1 MEINLPTVTDDFDGQ
16 CMALDEAIREAA
28 ENFQFHY
35 TAPTVTFQN
44 DRIPDLVYRLIK
56 HYSSRG
62 FTCVYDGA
70 GGLLTIDWSHPNMT
84 WQEQHDI
91 TRSVPTMIP
100 EIGIAFRAALV
111 YLCQTNGNDLRSHTD
126 TSLQRALDSA
136 IKEAATL
143 GNLEISFGFPGVP
156 APAVQNLFQHTFTT
170 LEDAGFNIIY
180 SSIDGLYYIKWGQT
194 MFGAARAGE
203 QINVTMWNQVE
214 PE

>member
-16 CMALDEAIREAA
+16 CMALDAAIREAA

-35 TAPTVTFQN
+35 TAPTVTFLN
-44 DRIPDLVYRLIK
+44 DRIPDLVYRLIR

-62 FTCVYDGA
+62 FTCVYDGE

-84 WQEQHDI
+84 WQEQHEI

-126 TSLQRALDSA
+126 YSVQGALDSA

-156 APAVQNLFQHTFTT
+156 APAVQNLFQKTFTA
-170 LEDAGFNIIY
+170 LEAAGFDIVY
-180 SSIDGLYYIKWGQT
+180 SSVDGLYYIKWGQT
-194 MFGAARAGE
+194 MFASGRSGE
-203 QINVTMWNQVE
+203 NTSVFIGV
-214 PE
+214 PP